1 MFYVPESDIEEDDE
15 EEDEDEETRVLVGL
29 LLLTVRISL

>member
-15 EEDEDEETRVLVGL
+15 EEDEDEETRVWVGSLV
-29 LLLTVRISL
+29 LTVRIS